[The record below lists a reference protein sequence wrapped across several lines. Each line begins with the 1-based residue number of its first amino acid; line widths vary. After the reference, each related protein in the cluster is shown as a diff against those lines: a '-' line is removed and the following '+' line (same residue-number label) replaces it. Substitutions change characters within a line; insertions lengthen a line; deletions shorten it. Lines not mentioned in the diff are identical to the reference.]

1 MILENSAV
9 TLVLRF
15 SIDFKST
22 AFSLIEFFF
31 KNLKYYHNLFV
42 AFQFLGRMSSTFIR
56 VSSRETAFII
66 PGTQLF
72 LNNNDSN
79 FLTTISL

>member
-56 VSSRETAFII
+56 VFSRETAFII